1 MVFGLRLFSGGSP
14 TKRGVDP
21 NAPRIADRVEGG
33 TEEAAAANAASAAT
47 ADPNEA
53 VEIPLGAPSETITSG
68 ASGVTAMPISAASSA
83 RTLLPSVS
91 AVVLG
96 PDAGPALDGEG
107 DLHSVPLTAI
117 PDFVIN
123 EHPELKLTPYNFDR
137 STHCSN
143 AIAMPHNA
151 ARLEMADMWSD
162 ILPSLRSRPIEA
174 LTRDDGSDLTQ
185 WWGGFARFVLTTSLV
200 DDHIVTC
207 AYKDILEDFD
217 KAALEI
223 RRSRRKF
230 EEKNAVT
237 LEIVCRAMGRAVEL
251 FVEHMSASA
260 LDDLVLAW
268 QQLSSVLTDI
278 YALSEK
284 ILIDVDRWR
293 REDPAEHKDLEKQI
307 AKVYT
312 NKKRW
317 GADDTKRGEMIVV
330 LTRWVGSEHLM
341 REWMDRNLTKKELRS
356 IDRWM
361 DDYRANRLQLIDSF
375 HQRRAL

>member
-1 MVFGLRLFSGGSP
+1 MVFGLKLFGSGNHAKG
-14 TKRGVDP
+14 GVDA
-21 NAPRIADRVEGG
+21 NAPRPADRVEGER
-33 TEEAAAANAASAAT
+33 EEEVVDLGGGAADSTPNISEEIALPPPSDGISA
-47 ADPNEA
+47 
-53 VEIPLGAPSETITSG
+53 G
-68 ASGVTAMPISAASSA
+68 ASGVSAMPLSAASSA

-91 AVVLG
+91 AVVLNPELNG
-96 PDAGPALDGEG
+96 TASERN
-107 DLHSVPLTAI
+107 SVPLNAI
-117 PDFVIN
+117 PDFVIS
-123 EHPELKLTPYNFDR
+123 EHPELKLVPYDLKR
-137 STHCSN
+137 SAHCSN

-162 ILPSLRSRPIEA
+162 ILPSLRSRGVEA
-174 LTRDDGSDLTQ
+174 LTRDDASDLTM
-185 WWGGFARFVLTTSLV
+185 WWGGFARFVLTSSLV
-200 DDHIVTC
+200 DDLVINK

-217 KAALEI
+217 RAAQEI
-223 RRSRRKF
+223 RRSRSKF
-230 EEKNAVT
+230 MEKNTVT

-251 FVEHMSASA
+251 FNEHMSADS
-260 LDDLVLAW
+260 LDHLFVAW
-268 QQLSSVLTDI
+268 QQLSTTLTDI
-278 YALSEK
+278 YAMGEK
-284 ILIDVDRWR
+284 VLMDIDRWR
-293 REDPAEHKDLEKQI
+293 RDDPAEHKDLEKQI

-341 REWMDRNLTKKELRS
+341 REWMTRNLTKKELRS